1 MKKKGDNK
9 KSWFTKKRVLIITN
23 TAMFVILAAVFMF
36 RWAVLGVMPVGPFT
50 GALNYLLTQ
59 VAFTI
64 CSLIVY
70 YLSIIADAV
79 SKRNEILEKY
89 AGQEGKE

>member
-1 MKKKGDNK
+1 M
-9 KSWFTKKRVLIITN
+9 SIISK
-23 TAMFVILAAVFMF
+23 FGSCRF
-36 RWAVLGVMPVGPFT
+36 RFG
-50 GALNYLLTQ
+50 Q